1 MWAIVIAAVADL
13 YWSISGGG
21 NMDSVHDVVAATL
34 TELGQPAPTNVIQTM
49 LMKDGY
55 FVGHKFRYDGGWA
68 VMRGDS
74 GTIDFYDDEGK
85 LLKTVAVE
93 AEKGAAA

>member
-1 MWAIVIAAVADL
+1 
-13 YWSISGGG
+13 
-21 NMDSVHDVVAATL
+21 MDSVHDLVAATL
-34 TELGQPAPTNVIQTM
+34 TELGLSVPTNVIQTM

-55 FVGHKFRYDGGWA
+55 FVGHKFRYDGGYA
-68 VMRGDS
+68 VMRTGGS
-74 GTIDFYDDEGK
+74 TIDFYDDDGK